1 MQDETYQLG
10 NEAKAVEEDQSYQ
23 RARTQEQKNQRLD
36 DILDATEAILN
47 VGSYHD
53 VTMSA
58 IAERVGCSRT
68 NLAHYVKSK
77 EEILLLL
84 YVRSL
89 RGILEDMRKI
99 DLEPLGTSS
108 IDDLERAAAI
118 LASMLSSH
126 ENFGRLGALLASII
140 ETNVSLECLIECKRE
155 IIAMMVE
162 GSSLLIECG
171 LFEDTADSTR
181 FLLDLSNYV
190 SGLYPATHPLPI
202 QSDAC
207 EETDYPIPSY
217 EQSLRDFVTIQLVG
231 YRALKGKQV

>member
-1 MQDETYQLG
+1 M
-10 NEAKAVEEDQSYQ
+10 VEEGQLYR
-23 RARTQEQKNQRLD
+23 RARTQEQKSQRLD
-36 DILDATEAILN
+36 DILDATESILDG
-47 VGSYHD
+47 GSYHD

-58 IAERVGCSRT
+58 IADRVGCSRA

-99 DLEPLGTSS
+99 DLEPSDASS
-108 IDDLERAAAI
+108 VGGLEHAAAI
-118 LASMLSSH
+118 LSSMLSSH
-126 ENFGRLGALLASII
+126 GNFGRLGALLASII

-155 IIAMMVE
+155 IIAIMTE
-162 GSSLLIECG
+162 GSSLLVECG
-171 LFEDTADSTR
+171 LFENAADSTR

-202 QSDAC
+202 QSTAC
-207 EETDYPIPSY
+207 EETGYPIPSY
-217 EQSLRDFVTIQLVG
+217 EESLRDFLAVQLVG
-231 YRALKGKQV
+231 YRALREK

>member
-1 MQDETYQLG
+1 M
-10 NEAKAVEEDQSYQ
+10 VEEDQSYQ

-36 DILDATEAILN
+36 DILDATEAILDE
-47 VGSYHD
+47 GSYHD

-58 IAERVGCSRT
+58 IAERVGYSRT

-89 RGILEDMRKI
+89 KGILGDLNKI
-99 DLEPLGTSS
+99 DLELVDTSS
-108 IDDLERAAAI
+108 IDDLERATAI

-126 ENFGRLGALLASII
+126 RNFGRLGALLASII

-155 IIAMMVE
+155 IIAMIAE
-162 GSSLLIECG
+162 GSNLLVEYG

-202 QSDAC
+202 QSAAC
-207 EETDYPIPSY
+207 EETDYPISSY

>member
-1 MQDETYQLG
+1 M
-10 NEAKAVEEDQSYQ
+10 
-23 RARTQEQKNQRLD
+23 
-36 DILDATEAILN
+36 N

-58 IAERVGCSRT
+58 IAERVGYSRT

-126 ENFGRLGALLASII
+126 GNFGRLGALLASII

-155 IIAMMVE
+155 IIAVMAE

-202 QSDAC
+202 QSAAC
-207 EETDYPIPSY
+207 EETGYPIPSY

-231 YRALKGKQV
+231 YRALKRKQV